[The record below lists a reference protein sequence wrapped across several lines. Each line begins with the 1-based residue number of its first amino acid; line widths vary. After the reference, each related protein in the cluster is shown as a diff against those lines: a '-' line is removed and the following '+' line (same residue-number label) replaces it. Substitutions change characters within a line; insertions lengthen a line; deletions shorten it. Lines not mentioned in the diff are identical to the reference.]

1 MGKIHKDD
9 KRVVVKLKEYFLSA
23 VKKPSLF
30 ISIFIIFEISP
41 AYALRIKNDSKLIE
55 DKKTIVNVLYE
66 ERSNELTPIVKEQ
79 KLSIIGS
86 TEKYMF
92 FYNHSDSSKMVIPK
106 NKVVSIASDKVR
118 FKLNKKHR

>member
-30 ISIFIIFEISP
+30 ISIFIIFEIFP
-41 AYALRIKNDSKLIE
+41 AYALWVKNDSKLIE

-106 NKVVSIASDKVR
+106 NKIVSITSDKVR